1 MTKFCPNCGEE
12 NEDAAVFCRSC
23 GHDLK
28 DVDQRMKSEK
38 HARNKVGFLNLKT
51 LAALVIIV
59 AIVGI
64 MAFSLTGNSGNDD
77 SKDITLIKEN
87 AYGFTFVNDG
97 VPYYNYY
104 LDGVFTNLEG
114 DFQGYDMKA
123 RFIDE
128 NGSLVKEYRDDYM
141 KYAFSDSK
149 KSQTSTLASI
159 QTNKLYNVSYIQVEI
174 MDPNGDIVFNES
186 VDFDMAKM
194 DLSGLEK

>member
-1 MTKFCPNCGEE
+1 M
-12 NEDAAVFCRSC
+12 
-23 GHDLK
+23 
-28 DVDQRMKSEK
+28 
-38 HARNKVGFLNLKT
+38 
-51 LAALVIIV
+51 
-59 AIVGI
+59 
-64 MAFSLTGNSGNDD
+64 
-77 SKDITLIKEN
+77 IKEN

-114 DFQGYDMKA
+114 DF
-123 RFIDE
+123 
-128 NGSLVKEYRDDYM
+128 GSLVKEYRDDYM

>member
-1 MTKFCPNCGEE
+1 
-12 NEDAAVFCRSC
+12 
-23 GHDLK
+23 
-28 DVDQRMKSEK
+28 
-38 HARNKVGFLNLKT
+38 
-51 LAALVIIV
+51 
-59 AIVGI
+59 
-64 MAFSLTGNSGNDD
+64 MAFSFIGNSNSND
-77 SKDITLIKEN
+77 SQNITLIKEN

>member
-1 MTKFCPNCGEE
+1 MTKFCPECGAE
-12 NEDAAVFCRSC
+12 NEDIAVFCAKC
-23 GHDLK
+23 GHNLK
-28 DVDQRMKSEK
+28 DIDKRMKSDK
-38 HARNKVGFLNLKT
+38 HAKNKADFLNLKT

-59 AIVGI
+59 AIIGI
-64 MAFSLTGNSGNDD
+64 MVFSLTGNSSSDD
-77 SKDITLIKEN
+77 SQNITLIKEN

-159 QTNKLYNVSYIQVEI
+159 QTNELYNVSYIQVEI

-194 DLSGLEK
+194 DLSGLDE

>member
-1 MTKFCPNCGEE
+1 MTKFCPECGEE
-12 NEDAAVFCRSC
+12 NEDAAVFCRNC

-28 DVDQRMKSEK
+28 DIDQRMKSDK
-38 HARNKVGFLNLKT
+38 HAKNKVGFLNLKT

-64 MAFSLTGNSGNDD
+64 MAFSFIGNSNSNGSQN
-77 SKDITLIKEN
+77 ITLIKEN

-174 MDPNGDIVFNES
+174 MDPNGDLVFNES

-194 DLSGLEK
+194 DLSGLEE

>member
-1 MTKFCPNCGEE
+1 MTKFCPECGEE
-12 NEDAAVFCRSC
+12 NEDIAVFCRKC

-28 DVDQRMKSEK
+28 DVDQRMKSDK
-38 HARNKVGFLNLKT
+38 RAKISNINFKFKT
-51 LAALVIIV
+51 LVALVIIV
-59 AIVGI
+59 AVVGI
-64 MAFSLTGNSGNDD
+64 MVFSLTGNSGNDD

-114 DFQGYDMKA
+114 DFRGYDMKA

-159 QTNKLYNVSYIQVEI
+159 QTNELYNVSYIQVEI

-186 VDFDMAKM
+186 VDFDMGKM

>member
-159 QTNKLYNVSYIQVEI
+159 QTNELYNVSYIQVEI

>member
-38 HARNKVGFLNLKT
+38 HAKNKGDFLNLKT

-64 MAFSLTGNSGNDD
+64 MAFSFIGNSNSND
-77 SKDITLIKEN
+77 SQNITLIKEN

-159 QTNKLYNVSYIQVEI
+159 QTNELYNVSYIQVEI
-174 MDPNGDIVFNES
+174 MDPKGDIVFNES

>member
-1 MTKFCPNCGEE
+1 MTKYCPECGAE
-12 NEDAAVFCRSC
+12 NEDIAVFCAKC

-28 DVDQRMKSEK
+28 DVDQRMKSDK
-38 HARNKVGFLNLKT
+38 HAKAKTNFLNLKT
-51 LAALVIIV
+51 LAAIAIIV

-64 MAFSLTGNSGNDD
+64 MVFSLTGNSGNDD
-77 SKDITLIKEN
+77 SQNITLIKEN

-114 DFQGYDMKA
+114 DFQGYDMNA

-128 NGSLVKEYRDDYM
+128 NGSLVKEYHDDYM

-159 QTNKLYNVSYIQVEI
+159 QTNELYNVSYIQVEI